1 MFDDLHIRTVT
12 EGENT
17 YIHALDFAQHLVYVS
32 IDMQNMP
39 AAEDE
44 ATKAMDYAA
53 IATLRM
59 VANLLLKA
67 EDVEYMR
74 NHLDTFD
81 DFLSLAGIDNPDDL

>member
-1 MFDDLHIRTVT
+1 MFDDINIRAITR
-12 EGENT
+12 GEDT
-17 YIHALDFAQHLVYVS
+17 YIHALDFARHLVYVS

-39 AAEDE
+39 VAEDE
-44 ATKAMDYAA
+44 QTKAMDYAA

-74 NHLDTFD
+74 NHLDTFE
-81 DFLSLAGIDNPDDL
+81 DFLSLAGIDTDKDI